1 MIWSEIPSIEITKYL
16 CCKTKI
22 ETRFIKQLKRIWKNN
37 DITILYQLLI
47 LSFFYIN
54 FQVTFLHSQKSNS
67 IEDKFKSFP
76 NYSREW
82 EQYQDSLREKE
93 KAWELEL
100 LRLMEAS
107 TLTAAATIN
116 NVNDSEKFVKT
127 HGNETAKK
135 SNSLD

>member
-1 MIWSEIPSIEITKYL
+1 MCS
-16 CCKTKI
+16 KTKI
-22 ETRFIKQLKRIWKNN
+22 ESRFIKQLKTIFWEGKNN
-37 DITILYQLLI
+37 NITIYTYSPTVK
-47 LSFFYIN
+47 SFFLYIN

-127 HGNETAKK
+127 HGNGNETAKK